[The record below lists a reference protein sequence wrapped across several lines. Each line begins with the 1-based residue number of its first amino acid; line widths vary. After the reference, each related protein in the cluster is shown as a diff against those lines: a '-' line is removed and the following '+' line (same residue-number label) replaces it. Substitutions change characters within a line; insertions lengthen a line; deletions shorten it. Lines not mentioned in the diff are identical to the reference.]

1 MRRWIVLLIM
11 LACAISALA
20 QGSAPEQALRFG
32 IRIGPENWTGLSEA
46 LGSAPSDAANP
57 VGVTLLLPASW
68 AQAPDWPAFD
78 AAVRSVTAGRGR
90 LCISTGLSAGP
101 GDEASLDY
109 LANLSERAGAADAL
123 VLSLEREQFSQ
134 MVAGDPDQLALKLKR
149 LTTALRG
156 KTRAS
161 VLLGEVAADDLPLMA
176 PLYDRDFRAYVE
188 GYSSYAVGSLGE
200 PDDEVV
206 RFLQAHHLGAP
217 IMLHLPKADSPIA
230 AQLLVLLSASRGVD
244 FVDLETSN
252 TAAIWQALVH
262 LRSLLSP
269 EMAPGFSV
277 QATEVR
283 DASGPRADIA
293 LLNFLDAEQMVQAM
307 ALVPVISKS
316 AAGTIELKLPTGDV
330 ATPSASPLPDGP
342 RAELGYTA
350 DQKRGETLLRV
361 PWLGKAQIIFF
372 NRLKTG
378 TVGEERLFVT
388 GTYRIPVEL
397 ILARHQAVQQ
407 PQDVFLENYS
417 ADAEVDYH
425 FKLPGG
431 TGSLDV
437 TFRNSFFFQKGKGA
451 RWVQNQLLV
460 NGVVWKGETI
470 PNLPIIEP
478 EKVNTLP
485 LSLTLGRDYTYRY
498 LRDETVDGHPCYV
511 VEIIPAPGAKI
522 SLYSGKVWLDADTFV
537 RRKMSVRQT
546 GLQEPQISND
556 ETDIYTPVPGPDGR
570 TYWLLTRL
578 VGQQIFSIAGVNVAA
593 EREIRFTGIRVNDPA
608 FGQEVAQAEAS
619 DKRILEET
627 HQGLRYLK
635 KNKDGTRTLEMEP
648 ETHRWFGGVGTY
660 YDESLDYPLPLI
672 GVNYFNY
679 DFRKTKTQVN
689 MFLAGAVN
697 TFTLAKVDFLPSVDA
712 SANAILF
719 ALPFNDKFYPA
730 GEEAEGQRVKVL
742 RERING
748 GLGWRPTQFSKV
760 SLDLDARYYRYSMDS
775 ETSDL
780 FALPQDHFDLSATL
794 GYSYARRGWTLSTE
808 YEGHHRTDWAPWGPP
823 GTHQKASDFQD
834 YTLWNAAVSKA
845 FYLPKFQKIS
855 LGATWMDG
863 RDLDRFSKYQ
873 FAYMGRDSLSGFA
886 GSGVRFDRGGVV
898 RLAYAFNLAN
908 VIRFGLQV
916 DQGRVQP
923 SKEVDLWQNHTGI
936 GLTGAV
942 TGPWQTY
949 WTVDV
954 GYALRSDVSA
964 VKGEYT
970 AALMVLKVW

>member
-1 MRRWIVLLIM
+1 MRRWIALLIM
-11 LACAISALA
+11 FACATSALA
-20 QGSAPEQALRFG
+20 QGAAPKQALRFG
-32 IRIGPENWTGLSEA
+32 IRVGPEGWHGLAEA
-46 LGSAPSDAANP
+46 LASAPAGAANP
-57 VGVTLLLPASW
+57 VGVTLLLPTSW
-68 AQAPDWPAFD
+68 AQAPDWPGLETALQ
-78 AAVRSVTAGRGR
+78 AVTSGGAR
-90 LCISTGLSAGP
+90 LCISTELPAGA
-101 GDEASLDY
+101 GDTASLDY
-109 LANLSERAGAADAL
+109 LATLSEKAGAADTL
-123 VLSLEREQFSQ
+123 VLSLEREPFSQ
-134 MVAGDPDQLALKLKR
+134 MLAGDPDQLALTLKR

-156 KTRAS
+156 KSRAS
-161 VLLGEVAADDLPLMA
+161 VLLGEMTAADLPLME

-188 GYSSYAVGSLGE
+188 GYSSYAVSSIGE

-206 RFLQAHHLGAP
+206 RFVESHHLGAP
-217 IMLHLPKADSPIA
+217 LLLHLPKVESPIA
-230 AQLLVLLSASRGVD
+230 AQLLVLLSASRGVS
-244 FVDLETSN
+244 FVDVEPVDV
-252 TAAIWQALVH
+252 AAIWRALLH
-262 LRSLLSP
+262 LRSLLSV
-269 EMAPGFSV
+269 EMASGFSV

-316 AAGTIELKLPTGDV
+316 AASTIEIKLPTGDIT
-330 ATPSASPLPDGP
+330 APSVCPLPDGP
-342 RAELGYTA
+342 RVEPGYTA
-350 DQKRGETLLRV
+350 DQKKGETVLRV
-361 PWLGKAQIIFF
+361 PWQGRAQIILFS
-372 NRLKTG
+372 RLKTG
-378 TVGEERLFVT
+378 TVGEERLSVT
-388 GTYRIPVEL
+388 GKYTIPVEI

-437 TFRNSFFFQKGKGA
+437 TFKNSFFFQKGKGA

-460 NGVVWKGETI
+460 NGVVWKGKTI

-485 LSLTLGRDYTYRY
+485 LALTLGRDYTYRY
-498 LRDETVDGHPCYV
+498 LRDEPVDGHRCYV

-522 SLYSGKVWLDADTFV
+522 SLYSGKVWIDAETYV

-556 ETDIYTPVPGPDGR
+556 ETDTFAPAEGPDGR

-608 FGQEVAQAEAS
+608 FKQEVAQAEAS
-619 DKRILEET
+619 DKPILEDT
-627 HQGLRYLK
+627 HKGLRYLK
-635 KNKDGTRTLEMEP
+635 KNEDGTRTLEMEP
-648 ETHRWFGGVGTY
+648 QTHRWFGGVGTY

-672 GVNYFNY
+672 GVNYFDY

-697 TFTLAKVDFLPSVDA
+697 TFTLAKVDLFPNVDA

-719 ALPFNDKFYPA
+719 ALPFNDKYYPA
-730 GEEAEGQRVKVL
+730 GEEAKDERVKVL
-742 RERING
+742 RERVNG

-775 ETSDL
+775 ETSDF
-780 FALPQDHFDLSATL
+780 FALPKDHFDLSATL

-808 YEGHHRTDWAPWGPP
+808 YEGHHRTDWAPWGLP
-823 GTHQKASDFQD
+823 GSHQNASDFQN

-855 LGATWMDG
+855 VGATWMDG

-873 FAYMGRDSLSGFA
+873 FAYMGRESLSGFA

-923 SKEVDLWQNHTGI
+923 SKDVDLWQNHTGI

-954 GYALRSDVSA
+954 GYALRSDIAA